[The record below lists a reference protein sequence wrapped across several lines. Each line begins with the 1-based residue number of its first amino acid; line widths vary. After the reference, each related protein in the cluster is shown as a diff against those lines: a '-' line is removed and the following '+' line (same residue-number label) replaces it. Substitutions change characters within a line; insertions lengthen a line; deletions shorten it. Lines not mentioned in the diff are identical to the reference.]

1 MSNEL
6 AVTSPTDAE
15 NCRTIRIQTVLELTG
30 LGRSTVYALVKTGRF
45 PKPLRLGP
53 RAVGWR
59 LSDVLAWLEAP
70 ERDYDP
76 NAVA

>member
-15 NCRTIRIQTVLELTG
+15 NFRTLRIQTVLELTG
-30 LGRSTVYALVKTGRF
+30 LGRSTVYALVKAGRF

-76 NAVA
+76 NEVS

>member
-1 MSNEL
+1 MPNEFP
-6 AVTSPTDAE
+6 VTRLTDAE

-76 NAVA
+76 NEVS